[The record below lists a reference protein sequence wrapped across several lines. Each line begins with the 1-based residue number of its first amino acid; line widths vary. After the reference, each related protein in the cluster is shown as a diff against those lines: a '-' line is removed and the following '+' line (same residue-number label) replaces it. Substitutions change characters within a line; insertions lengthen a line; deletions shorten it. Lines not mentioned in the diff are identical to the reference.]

1 MKLLAYSSWWC
12 VCVKVQGDILRITQ
26 ATMEDRGIYIC
37 HVSNV
42 AGRAMAS
49 GIVDI
54 ERKLCLWNNVIQI

>member
-1 MKLLAYSSWWC
+1 M
-12 VCVKVQGDILRITQ
+12 KVQGDILRITQ

-37 HVSNV
+37 DVSNV

-54 ERKLCLWNNVIQI
+54 ERKLCL